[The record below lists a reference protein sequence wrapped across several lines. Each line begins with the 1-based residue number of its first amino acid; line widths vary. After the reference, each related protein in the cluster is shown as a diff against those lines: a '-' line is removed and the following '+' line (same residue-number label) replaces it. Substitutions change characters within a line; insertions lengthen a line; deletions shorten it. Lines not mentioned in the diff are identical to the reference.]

1 MYCCGPHY
9 SGITEAVLLTSF
21 HSCPHISSRYKS
33 SVSQMADRLQGS
45 CRIYPVS
52 PRKLVVEQEIRSIF
66 PRSLSR
72 CYIFWGNITK
82 LCFPTC
88 SYISCR
94 YKSRASVSSSI
105 LVGGGIRLETPA
117 SSYQKS
123 LMVHRSGS
131 GHKAWSGSFFF
142 SLNLKKKKKF
152 GLNKQTNKKLS
163 LILKTY

>member
-52 PRKLVVEQEIRSIF
+52 PRKLVVEQEIRSM
-66 PRSLSR
+66 
-72 CYIFWGNITK
+72 
-82 LCFPTC
+82 
-88 SYISCR
+88 
-94 YKSRASVSSSI
+94 I
-105 LVGGGIRLETPA
+105 LVQVLYLPRKYNKIVFPDLSLHQLQVVRVGPAWTLLLWLEEAIKLQTLA

-131 GHKAWSGSFFF
+131 EHKAWAGSFFF
-142 SLNLKKKKKF
+142 SLNLEKKKKKF
-152 GLNKQTNKKLS
+152 GLKNKQTKVFF
-163 LILKTY
+163 